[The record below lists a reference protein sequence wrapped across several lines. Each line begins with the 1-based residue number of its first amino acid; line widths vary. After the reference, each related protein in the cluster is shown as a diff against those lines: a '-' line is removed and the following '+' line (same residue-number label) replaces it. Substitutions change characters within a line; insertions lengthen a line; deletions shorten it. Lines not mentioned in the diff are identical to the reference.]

1 MKNLFTTLFSSVTLI
16 ATVTIAHAEEIKMR
30 SYWMR
35 WLVNSLAAKAKNWF

>member
-35 WLVNSLAAKAKNWF
+35 WLVLR